1 MEPTILDPC
10 WNAAAPITLASVV
23 IGRHIRLDAKNRFHA
38 GLARSVVKLCRAKE
52 VAVVRD
58 RHSVHP
64 KRLDLLDERFDA
76 IAAIEQRILRVQ
88 VKVNELA
95 RHGPA
100 MVRKRIYR
108 AEAHGSIVN
117 GVQQLPT
124 QSDGAGGAGGPR
136 ANASIARVLLIL
148 VALPVM
154 IVLAVAGFLVIA
166 VFLAL
171 AVVLLIM
178 ALVRSALRGGAPQ
191 PPATRSHEPSA
202 RPPIP
207 AHDTEGRENVR
218 VIRRD

>member
-1 MEPTILDPC
+1 
-10 WNAAAPITLASVV
+10 
-23 IGRHIRLDAKNRFHA
+23 
-38 GLARSVVKLCRAKE
+38 
-52 VAVVRD
+52 
-58 RHSVHP
+58 
-64 KRLDLLDERFDA
+64 
-76 IAAIEQRILRVQ
+76 

-95 RHGPA
+95 RHVSA

-124 QSDGAGGAGGPR
+124 QSDGAGGPR
-136 ANASIARVLLIL
+136 ANASIARVLLLL

-154 IVLAVAGFLVIA
+154 IVLALAGFLVIA

-178 ALVRSALRGGAPQ
+178 ALVRSALRGGAPR

>member
-1 MEPTILDPC
+1 
-10 WNAAAPITLASVV
+10 
-23 IGRHIRLDAKNRFHA
+23 
-38 GLARSVVKLCRAKE
+38 
-52 VAVVRD
+52 
-58 RHSVHP
+58 
-64 KRLDLLDERFDA
+64 
-76 IAAIEQRILRVQ
+76 
-88 VKVNELA
+88 
-95 RHGPA
+95 

-108 AEAHGSIVN
+108 TEAHGSIVN

-124 QSDGAGGAGGPR
+124 QSDGAGGVGGVGGPR

-178 ALVRSALRGGAPQ
+178 ALVRSALRGGAPR